1 MGMSITRSSTSRDAL
16 VELKGALA
24 SVQCHKSR
32 QRQVFPQIMDTRI
45 FRVRIGSRVR
55 IGDDDFMFVLRD
67 EIFAFVLLLMLSFSL
82 GGLTLSSQSFL
93 PTS

>member
-1 MGMSITRSSTSRDAL
+1 
-16 VELKGALA
+16 
-24 SVQCHKSR
+24 
-32 QRQVFPQIMDTRI
+32 MDTRI